1 MKVSNIINRNSS
13 DLAFIVGNGINRFN
27 DNGKSVSWDDL
38 LIKLSNIFTKDKIKS
53 IPKGLSNTEFYDL
66 LDLYHYNDALTP
78 NYDIQK
84 EASRILS
91 NWKFKV
97 HHTNFITKAIELE
110 TPVLTTNFDS
120 ILPDTFNLSIQK
132 IRGVRKFTDFYPWSS
147 YYSNNEIELPTDGFG
162 IWYINGLIKYPRSI
176 RLGLTHYM
184 GSVEKAR
191 RYIHKSGDYKLFNGK
206 NTENWKGKNTWLHII
221 FNKSLFIFGLGLGE
235 NEVFLRWLLIE
246 RAKYFNKFEERR
258 HKGWYVDLKGSFES
272 DQGKGKKFFLESIGF
287 EIIEINSFEEFYNE
301 FN

>member
-1 MKVSNIINRNSS
+1 MKVLNIINRNSS
-13 DLAFIVGNGINRFN
+13 NLAFIVGNGINRHN
-27 DNGKSVSWDDL
+27 DNGEAISWDNL
-38 LIKLSNIFTKDKIKS
+38 LIKLSNKFSHNKIKS
-53 IPKGLSNTEFYDL
+53 IPKGLSYTELYDL
-66 LDLYHYNDALTP
+66 LDLYHYNDALMP

-84 EASRILS
+84 EASKILS
-91 NWKFKV
+91 DWKYKE
-97 HHTNFITKAIELE
+97 HHKNFIAKAIYLR

-120 ILPDTFNLSIQK
+120 ILPATFNLQIQK
-132 IRGVRKFTDFYPWSS
+132 IKTVRNFTDYYPWSS
-147 YYSNNEIELPTDGFG
+147 YYSNNEISLPTDDFG
-162 IWYINGLIKYPRSI
+162 IWFINGLIQYPRSI

-221 FNKSLFIFGLGLGE
+221 FNKSLLIFGLGLGE

-246 RAKYFNKFEERR
+246 RAKYFNKFEDRR
-258 HKGWYVDLKGSFES
+258 HKGWYIDLKGSFES
-272 DQGKGKKFFLESIGF
+272 EEGKGKKYFLESIGF
-287 EIIEINSFEEFYNE
+287 EIVEIDSFEEFYNE